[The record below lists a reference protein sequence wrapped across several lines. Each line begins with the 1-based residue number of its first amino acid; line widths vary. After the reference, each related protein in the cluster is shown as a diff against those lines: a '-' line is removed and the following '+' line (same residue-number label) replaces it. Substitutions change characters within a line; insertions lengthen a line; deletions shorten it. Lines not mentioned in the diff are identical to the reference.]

1 MSYNTGVMNDT
12 NTTEAAKDERGR
24 TMRPLNEMPSDADMR
39 EVARMDDAVDRFDA
53 AQAKL
58 QGILRGMSR
67 DEQMSLVTKLQAD
80 GVALPTKADNARMTT
95 DQRADA
101 VEAVVAAIE
110 A

>member
-1 MSYNTGVMNDT
+1 
-12 NTTEAAKDERGR
+12 
-24 TMRPLNEMPSDADMR
+24 MRPLNEMPSDADMR
-39 EVARMDDAVDRFDA
+39 EVARMDDACDRFDA
-53 AQAKL
+53 AQVKL